1 MRFNTCDCNSTESHN
16 ATERRE
22 KKIQRKFYEIIVE
35 FDKSHRN
42 KRTQLCVHMLFFWFV
57 FLLSKR
63 MCKKI
68 HYTYRKKREEFCPS
82 FFFFFELN
90 IKILWFDSIM
100 QTVQVIKTLIG
111 YIQCI
116 NKTRDKQNQKKES
129 TRKRWYEWMSEGVNE
144 RPIKLIN

>member
-22 KKIQRKFYEIIVE
+22 KKKLQRKFYEIIVKI
-35 FDKSHRN
+35 DKIHKN
-42 KRTQLCVHMLFFWFV
+42 KRTQLCVHMLVFWFV
-57 FLLSKR
+57 FLVFKR

-82 FFFFFELN
+82 FFFFFFELN

-116 NKTRDKQNQKKES
+116 NKTRDEPNQAKPNERIDMK
-129 TRKRWYEWMSEGVNE
+129 TMICVNEWMSDQST
-144 RPIKLIN
+144 